1 MGNAIIL
8 IGLLWLSLILGF
20 AYIIWAKANK
30 QEGTVKILGW
40 ILAIFIS
47 ILALFIFVFMSMS
60 AGRIAH
66 KGCPMMMNREGM
78 HRMDMKDMRDMKD
91 MKRMN
96 PDAPKNM
103 LDMEKKHKRRMK

>member
-30 QEGTVKILGW
+30 QEGVVRILGW
-40 ILAIFIS
+40 ILALLVTV
-47 ILALFIFVFMSMS
+47 LALFIFIFISMS
-60 AGRIAH
+60 AGRIVH
-66 KGCPMMMNREGM
+66 ENCPMMMTHKGM
-78 HRMDMKDMRDMKD
+78 HRMDMKGMRDMKE
-91 MKRMN
+91 MKRLN

-103 LDMEKKHKRRMK
+103 LDMEKKHKRKMR